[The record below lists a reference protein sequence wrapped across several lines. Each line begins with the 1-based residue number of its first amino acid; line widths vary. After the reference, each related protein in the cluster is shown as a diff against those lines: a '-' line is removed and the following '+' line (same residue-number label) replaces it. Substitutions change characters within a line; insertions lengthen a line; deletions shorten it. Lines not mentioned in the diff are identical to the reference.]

1 MRISTSRAS
10 VIPRYRMPRSAVPAE
25 FEPHHP
31 LAGILPGWGESPFSG
46 GVGGQAGEILAR
58 HGAFQRLA
66 HDSSRA
72 INAHKN
78 RNLDVAMNRVTRA
91 ARNIRDLFVNDR

>member
-10 VIPRYRMPRSAVPAE
+10 VIPHNGMARGTAAAE
-25 FEPHHP
+25 FELHHP

-46 GVGGQAGEILAR
+46 GVGCQAGEIIAPHR
-58 HGAFQRLA
+58 AFQRLA
-66 HDSSRA
+66 DDSSGA
-72 INAHKN
+72 VNAHKDS
-78 RNLDVAMNRVTRA
+78 NLDVAMNRVTRA